1 MRISDWSSDV
11 CSSDLQA
18 GFPAFRDDDDETYQ
32 SLSSHRAPAKAG
44 AQGQNLNGRYSS
56 NRIVRGSGSRI
67 KSFHDDFSGMIIPPA
82 CTLWPLGAVLR
93 ARLSTLID
101 TLGVAHAAKHE
112 AAPARTFAQPPDQQ
126 PDHRNIGNAPR
137 EAK

>member
-67 KSFHDDFSGMIIPPA
+67 KSFHDDFSGMIMRSEEHTSELQSLMRISY
-82 CTLWPLGAVLR
+82 AVFC
-93 ARLSTLID
+93 LIKKKNNRSNQLL
-101 TLGVAHAAKHE
+101 TH
-112 AAPARTFAQPPDQQ
+112 
-126 PDHRNIGNAPR
+126 NN
-137 EAK
+137 